1 MLFGDSVQTSKHD
14 GKDLVDVLLD
24 EAENVLVVPEVQSSF
39 CHLGQEK
46 RSINQSIN
54 QSSLTLSKNAFF
66 ISVLFHC

>member
-46 RSINQSIN
+46 RSINQS
-54 QSSLTLSKNAFF
+54 SLTPSKNAFF

>member
-46 RSINQSIN
+46 RSINQS
-54 QSSLTLSKNAFF
+54 SLTLSKNAFF

>member
-24 EAENVLVVPEVQSSF
+24 EAENVLVVPEIQSSF

-46 RSINQSIN
+46 RSIN